1 MNGDGEPAVAG
12 VDALPEAGNVVF
24 LSRRNEAVPDRRRTA
39 IARLRALLP
48 RGGILYAVR
57 RAHDAGFGWIVCDF
71 YRIEGGEVTCLTEEV
86 ARALDCLDPA
96 REIGVKLRRAQG
108 FDPLAAAIDGRLS
121 TLLHGAPGEIGQR
134 MIG

>member
-1 MNGDGEPAVAG
+1 MSVMEVMPGE
-12 VDALPEAGNVVF
+12 GNVVI
-24 LSRRNEAVPDRRRTA
+24 LSRRDGPSPKHLAVT
-39 IARLRALLP
+39 RLRSLLP
-48 RGGILYAVR
+48 PGSILYAVR
-57 RAHDAGFGWIVCDF
+57 RAHDDGFGWIVCDF